1 MKRQIRTFT
10 VRSENNY
17 NNNYGVI
24 KVEER
29 ELEEKKMWME
39 MLRKTV
45 VFLDFEILVSC
56 FVSYNL
62 ISNCP

>member
-29 ELEEKKMWME
+29 ELEEKKNVDGNVGKS
-39 MLRKTV
+39 RS
-45 VFLDFEILVSC
+45 FFG
-56 FVSYNL
+56 F
-62 ISNCP
+62 